1 MCSHWSLVRN
11 CRCILENAVELLVQ
25 LLCREVSIP
34 QIRNHVEIV
43 VHAQVVCRR
52 WLFVEF
58 SLQKTKFL
66 MEIFEECVLDRAMAK
81 KSILHQKRFGL

>member
-1 MCSHWSLVRN
+1 MRN

-25 LLCREVSIP
+25 LLCREATIP
-34 QIRNHVEIV
+34 QIRSHVEFV
-43 VHAQVVCRR
+43 VHARVVCHR

-66 MEIFEECVLDRAMAK
+66 MEIFEECVLDCVMAK